1 MAELTPLEKAEMGKD
16 FQRNYENMKIQ
27 GTILVNRGEIT
38 QQEYYDKMRSK
49 AIEYG
54 VIREDEYPGALPGV
68 MEDFLRVSGN
78 IVGGVL
84 GRNNPVAIGAG
95 GATGQA
101 IFDTANTFYTNY
113 VRPGV
118 QTKPLEQIGEDVVK
132 AFAFDTVAT
141 KAFDS
146 AIKGTQKVAS
156 GIKSKIGG
164 MTDEQLRKAH
174 KKLKDSEAAS
184 TTAESL
190 KQAKQAQE
198 DTIEAI
204 AKDLEEEGI
213 DATRYAAYGASSL
226 HEFLKG
232 LADVIGVIP
241 GLSIPAKEAYKTGL
255 RQVFDSATKGTTTRG
270 PLFQKA
276 AFRLSDDGKDILR
289 NETLSDAFYENMP
302 LTLIRQMQKQASS
315 RATDIRNK
323 YQSVDDDLLKLS
335 DDFGS
340 KANFGKYALVNI
352 ADEGQK
358 ELKTSL
364 SKEAL
369 KLNEKLK
376 LSAPE
381 DIDASGQF
389 SKFLPQEIR
398 ELIPSKKKEYKL
410 MGLEAGLYSPKF
422 VDQITPKQLRNLDTQ
437 LRNVIDSS
445 RVFTAQ
451 NVAIPNAITGRDVVG
466 LRRVIRSLI
475 KEKDKE
481 FGTNIAG
488 KKLEADTAFVR
499 RDNFLKSNQGILSF
513 INMQNRK
520 ITDAVDFD
528 DFVNRVNNNEIGI
541 KYNSV
546 GGIRV
551 AGQDVLPN
559 KEMTAP
565 EMLSEYLGSERGVTA
580 LSRLM
585 NVTDEAGN
593 VVKSTPAF
601 RRLVFN
607 EIETIFDDTLFKS
620 IRESG
625 RFETAALRKEL
636 GFIGDGA
643 KERFKKFDRL
653 LKDAAKGQ
661 DEKFITMK
669 DLEKFTRRLDK
680 LQPDPQVRKFL
691 MRRVALASSQSLSL
705 GSIIPTLSAGGAA
718 GGAAFFGGLP
728 ALGLMFL
735 FQRFMSS
742 KYGRGEFA
750 KATDPKTFK
759 GFFNKMFN
767 ATKDIADNINNK
779 ILGRLTQQG
788 IRVGDILRFS
798 IIDNIG
804 QNMEILS
811 DAQNSRD
818 FYGNPNENPE
828 ELLREFQK

>member
-16 FQRNYENMKIQ
+16 FQRSYENMKIQ

-54 VIREDEYPGALPGV
+54 VIREDEYPGALPGI

-84 GRNNPVAIGAG
+84 GRNNPVAVGAG

-118 QTKPLEQIGEDVVK
+118 QTKPLEQIGEDVAK
-132 AFAFDTVAT
+132 AFAFDAVAT

-164 MTDEQLRKAH
+164 MTDDQLRKAH

-184 TTAESL
+184 ATAESL
-190 KQAKQAQE
+190 KQGRQAI
-198 DTIEAI
+198 DDSIEAI
-204 AKDLEEEGI
+204 AKDLEKENI
-213 DATRYAAYGASSL
+213 DPTRYAAYGASSID
-226 HEFLKG
+226 EFLKG

-315 RATDIRNK
+315 RAKDIRNK

-335 DDFGS
+335 DDFGT

-352 ADEGQK
+352 ADEGEK
-358 ELKTSL
+358 EIKTSL

-376 LSAPE
+376 LAAPE
-381 DIDASGQF
+381 NIDASGQF
-389 SKFLPQEIR
+389 SKFLPQEVR
-398 ELIPSKKKEYKL
+398 ELIPSKKKEFKL

-451 NVAIPNAITGRDVVG
+451 NVAIPNAITGRDVAG
-466 LRRVIRSLI
+466 LRRVVRSLI

-499 RDNFLKSNQGILSF
+499 RDNFLKSN
-513 INMQNRK
+513 
-520 ITDAVDFD
+520 
-528 DFVNRVNNNEIGI
+528 
-541 KYNSV
+541 
-546 GGIRV
+546 
-551 AGQDVLPN
+551 P
-559 KEMTAP
+559 
-565 EMLSEYLGSERGVTA
+565 
-580 LSRLM
+580 
-585 NVTDEAGN
+585 
-593 VVKSTPAF
+593 VK
-601 RRLVFN
+601 
-607 EIETIFDDTLFKS
+607 
-620 IRESG
+620 
-625 RFETAALRKEL
+625 
-636 GFIGDGA
+636 
-643 KERFKKFDRL
+643 
-653 LKDAAKGQ
+653 
-661 DEKFITMK
+661 
-669 DLEKFTRRLDK
+669 
-680 LQPDPQVRKFL
+680 
-691 MRRVALASSQSLSL
+691 
-705 GSIIPTLSAGGAA
+705 
-718 GGAAFFGGLP
+718 
-728 ALGLMFL
+728 
-735 FQRFMSS
+735 
-742 KYGRGEFA
+742 
-750 KATDPKTFK
+750 
-759 GFFNKMFN
+759 
-767 ATKDIADNINNK
+767 
-779 ILGRLTQQG
+779 
-788 IRVGDILRFS
+788 
-798 IIDNIG
+798 
-804 QNMEILS
+804 
-811 DAQNSRD
+811 
-818 FYGNPNENPE
+818 
-828 ELLREFQK
+828 